1 MGRLRICTGGH
12 VLAGDA
18 DKDLT
23 CSTDI
28 GARRAALADEDEG
41 DERVVDENGEE
52 EEEEGEEDGEVG
64 GEDEEEEGGRLRE

>member
-18 DKDLT
+18 DEGLI

-52 EEEEGEEDGEVG
+52 DGEVG
-64 GEDEEEEGGRLRE
+64 GEGGKGEEEEEGGRLRE